1 MPQPSALGEFIRRQ
15 RELNRMSM
23 RQFAESAGIS
33 NPYLSQIERGLRE
46 PSEKVVDAIAR
57 SLEMTAD
64 SLYDQAGVS
73 VDESAPRSEL
83 LEAIE
88 ADPLLTTRQ
97 KRALRHVYEAFA
109 AANGPG
115 PRRRRRHDS
124 QAADVAPE

>member
-1 MPQPSALGEFIRRQ
+1 
-15 RELNRMSM
+15 MSM
-23 RQFAESAGIS
+23 RQFAEASGIS
-33 NPYLSQIERGLRE
+33 NPYLSQIERGLRD

-97 KRALRHVYEAFA
+97 KRALRHVYEAFT
-109 AANGPG
+109 AANGPAT
-115 PRRRRRHDS
+115 RRRRRPAQTAED
-124 QAADVAPE
+124 APE